1 MDRTMYLPPAGHWN
15 LVRELTAA
23 QVKLKDQSSILG
35 FLWSFLNPLL
45 LLWIIYV
52 MFSRRFAGQTEN
64 YTLYVLVGLV
74 HYTHFANATT
84 AALPVFSNMRQLATQ
99 AIFPKSLLVISV
111 VLSRTLEFVI
121 AIIITIGIGLATGVH
136 LTWALLGLPF
146 VIFLQML
153 FTLWVSLL
161 LSMLY
166 VFARDTFHIYQV
178 ILRLFFFMSPIFFTV
193 SFVDPLRTAR
203 FVLLINPLT
212 HLMAYSRDIV
222 LNGQLPP
229 ISQFILWLAVH
240 VAMAMMI
247 LRLFKKLE
255 PRLVERA

>member
-1 MDRTMYLPPAGHWN
+1 MDRIMYLPPAGHWN
-15 LVRELTAA
+15 LARELTVA

-99 AIFPKSLLVISV
+99 AIFPKSLLIISV

-121 AIIITIGIGLATGVH
+121 AIVITIGIGLATGVH

-146 VIFLQML
+146 IIFLQML

-166 VFARDTFHIYQV
+166 VFARDIYHIYQV
-178 ILRLFFFMSPIFFTV
+178 ILRLFFFMCPIFFTV
-193 SFVDPLRTAR
+193 NFVDSMRTAR
-203 FVLLINPLT
+203 LVLLINPLT

-222 LNGQLPP
+222 LKGQLPP
-229 ISQFILWLAVH
+229 ISSLILWLVIH
-240 VAMAMMI
+240 TAMVLVI
-247 LRLFKKLE
+247 LRIFIKLE
-255 PRLVERA
+255 PQLVERA